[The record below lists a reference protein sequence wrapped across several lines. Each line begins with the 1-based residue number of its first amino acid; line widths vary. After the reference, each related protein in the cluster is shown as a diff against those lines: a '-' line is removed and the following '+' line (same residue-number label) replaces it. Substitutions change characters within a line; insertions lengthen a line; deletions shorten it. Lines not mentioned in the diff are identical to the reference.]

1 MAVPDLSSCQA
12 QREWPVFAGQVWSA
26 GVRPESPPAGP
37 AVPRTRSRRIEVDE
51 CLRIRG
57 FDRVFAIGD
66 VAATLKGGSELPMLS
81 PVAMQ
86 AGRYVARRILDDL
99 RARAVA
105 TPRPAA
111 PFRYVDKG
119 TMATIGRNAAVGQI
133 GRVGLT
139 GFIGWMGWLV
149 VHLYYVVGFRNR
161 ILVFS
166 SWAWNYLKKD
176 RPIRIITRADA
187 DPLVDEMSN
196 E

>member
-1 MAVPDLSSCQA
+1 
-12 QREWPVFAGQVWSA
+12 
-26 GVRPESPPAGP
+26 
-37 AVPRTRSRRIEVDE
+37 
-51 CLRIRG
+51 
-57 FDRVFAIGD
+57 
-66 VAATLKGGSELPMLS
+66 MLS

-86 AGRYVARRILDDL
+86 VGRYLARWILDGH
-99 RARAVA
+99 RARAEA

-149 VHLYYVVGFRNR
+149 VHLYYLVGFRNR

-166 SWAWNYLKKD
+166 SWAWNYLKED